1 MILQYQGEQ
10 IGWGER
16 ERDHRRGTNKF
27 RRKRNTRD
35 GRHKGLIMQDYW
47 KAGRIHKSLG
57 NHTYTCKH
65 GRKKRQADGNGEEEG
80 QIETQI

>member
-1 MILQYQGEQ
+1 
-10 IGWGER
+10 
-16 ERDHRRGTNKF
+16 
-27 RRKRNTRD
+27 
-35 GRHKGLIMQDYW
+35 MQDCW